1 MDTEHPIED
10 SETTDAP
17 PVSGE
22 GASDSFTDASGDLPP
37 ELESR
42 YKSMQADYTR
52 KTQELA
58 EQRREAENAMAWVE
72 ALQNEETRNDA
83 LRQLAEELG
92 PEVVAQAAGFEVAQD
107 TENELDFSQFEDDG
121 TVADPRVD
129 QLEAEW
135 NAYKQAQE
143 EQAILH
149 EIESFTEQEMSRL
162 GIDNEAEQRA
172 VLSIAATLD
181 LDREGFPQIEQANQM
196 LEELYGSKQ
205 KEWIGSKKA
214 SRPPLQ
220 GQQGEETFDFNNEDE
235 RRKYLAA
242 LIEADE

>member
-1 MDTEHPIED
+1 MDTEHPNED
-10 SETTDAP
+10 SVNDAP

-22 GASDSFTDASGDLPP
+22 GASDSFTDAGGDLPP
-37 ELESR
+37 ELEAR

-92 PEVVAQAAGFEVAQD
+92 PEVVAEAAGFEVAQD
-107 TENELDFSQFEDDG
+107 TEDELDFSQFEEPG
-121 TVADPRVD
+121 AYDPRVD
-129 QLEAEW
+129 QLEAEL
-135 NAYKQAQE
+135 NAFKQAQE
-143 EQAILH
+143 EQAILQ
-149 EIESFTEQEMSRL
+149 EIESYTEEEMTRL
-162 GIDNEAEQRA
+162 GIDSEAEQRA

-181 LDREGFPQIEQANQM
+181 LDREGFPQIEAASQM

-220 GQQGEETFDFNNEDE
+220 GQAGEEAFDFSNEDE
-235 RRKYLAA
+235 RRKHLAA
-242 LIEADE
+242 LIEANE

>member
-1 MDTEHPIED
+1 MDTEHPVED
-10 SETTDAP
+10 SVENDAP

-22 GASDSFTDASGDLPP
+22 GASESFTQSDDLPP

-72 ALQNEETRNDA
+72 ALSNEETRSDA

-92 PEVVAQAAGFEVAQD
+92 PEVVAEAAGFEVAQD
-107 TENELDFSQFEDDG
+107 TEDELDFSQFEEPG
-121 TVADPRVD
+121 VADPRVD
-129 QLEAEW
+129 QLEAEL
-135 NAYKQAQE
+135 NAFKQAQE
-143 EQAILH
+143 EQAILQ
-149 EIESFTEQEMSRL
+149 EIESFTEQEMERL
-162 GIDNEAEQRA
+162 GIGNEAEQRA

-181 LDREGFPQIEQANQM
+181 LDREGFPQIEAANQM

-220 GQQGEETFDFNNEDE
+220 GQQAEETFDFNNEDE